1 MSIDDLT
8 LTDLT
13 IVKTQMLRLKFI
25 LTLCVCERFCIWF
38 MNRMLRIA

>member
-25 LTLCVCERFCIWF
+25 MTLR
-38 MNRMLRIA
+38 MNDFVYGS

>member
-25 LTLCVCERFCIWF
+25 VTPYVNDFVYGS
-38 MNRMLRIA
+38 

>member
-13 IVKTQMLRLKFI
+13 IVNDTDVVVKIYCDCGSMWAYVDKF
-25 LTLCVCERFCIWF
+25 
-38 MNRMLRIA
+38 AYGS

>member
-25 LTLCVCERFCIWF
+25 VT
-38 MNRMLRIA
+38 LRI

>member
-25 LTLCVCERFCIWF
+25 VTLSMRTILYMVHE
-38 MNRMLRIA
+38 

>member
-25 LTLCVCERFCIWF
+25 VTVGVCGQVCMWISLYMVHE
-38 MNRMLRIA
+38 

>member
-13 IVKTQMLRLKFI
+13 IVKTQMLRLKF
-25 LTLCVCERFCIWF
+25 TDSAYVNDFVYGS
-38 MNRMLRIA
+38 

>member
-25 LTLCVCERFCIWF
+25 MTL
-38 MNRMLRIA
+38 RM

>member
-13 IVKTQMLRLKFI
+13 IVKDTFVV
-25 LTLCVCERFCIWF
+25 TVDVCEQFCILF
-38 MNRMLRIA
+38 MNRVLRIA

>member
-13 IVKTQMLRLKFI
+13 IVKTQMLRLEFI
-25 LTLCVCERFCIWF
+25 VTL
-38 MNRMLRIA
+38 RM

>member
-25 LTLCVCERFCIWF
+25 VTVGVVCG
-38 MNRMLRIA
+38 

>member
-25 LTLCVCERFCIWF
+25 VTLR
-38 MNRMLRIA
+38 MNDFVYGS

>member
-13 IVKTQMLRLKFI
+13 IPKDTDVEIKI
-25 LTLCVCERFCIWF
+25 YCDCVRK
-38 MNRMLRIA
+38 

>member
-25 LTLCVCERFCIWF
+25 VTL
-38 MNRMLRIA
+38 RM